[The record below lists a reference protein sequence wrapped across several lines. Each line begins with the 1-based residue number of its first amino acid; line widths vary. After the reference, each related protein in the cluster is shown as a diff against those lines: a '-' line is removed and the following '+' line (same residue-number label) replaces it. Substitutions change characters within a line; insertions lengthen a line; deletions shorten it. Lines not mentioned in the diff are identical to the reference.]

1 MVICA
6 TVPQIDQSDICA
18 IDDYGAKID
27 SAGGNLAFHVTKE
40 LERRGRRVIAIV
52 MFDSGRVLETFRFPD
67 EQVARLA
74 DEFLE
79 ADGVKEY
86 VHSAVLRD
94 KATRTIHKY
103 LETLSQTKDD
113 GVIDAEIHLAS
124 LLVRFMEESVI
135 ACDPLDDAPSEYR
148 EVVRST
154 LAAAFGSSDADLIA
168 PVRGG
173 ASGAFPRVEGPASH
187 LRNPHQYESMQIA
200 AGIAPRV
207 DYIDATARVDHGLH

>member
-124 LLVRFMEESVI
+124 LLSAFYGRVCHSM
-135 ACDPLDDAPSEYR
+135 
-148 EVVRST
+148 RS
-154 LAAAFGSSDADLIA
+154 S
-168 PVRGG
+168 
-173 ASGAFPRVEGPASH
+173 
-187 LRNPHQYESMQIA
+187 
-200 AGIAPRV
+200 
-207 DYIDATARVDHGLH
+207 